1 MSRIWPPSYQTRLRL
16 LLLPYQIAILV
27 LVVIPALLAFSL
39 AFFHYDALSPPQ
51 FARLLNFRL
60 IFTDEL
66 FLLSVQHSL
75 ALVVV
80 AVPLR
85 VAGAFL
91 LARWLQHDGRLVQW
105 VRGAVY
111 LPAVIPGAA
120 YALIW
125 LWVLNPL
132 YGPLNALLQSVGLAP
147 PAWLADGVWAK
158 PGLVL
163 ALLWQIGEGFLV
175 SLAALYDMPPE
186 LEEAARV
193 DGAGRTAVLRHI
205 ILPLI
210 APILLLLTLRDVVLV
225 LQNSFTAAYLMTQ
238 GGPYYTTYTLPQF
251 IYEQGFDLF
260 SFGTAA
266 AALWV
271 LYALTGGL
279 VVVLL
284 IVARQWQVGATE
296 DYFL

>member
-1 MSRIWPPSYQTRLRL
+1 MSRLFDPSYQTRLRL
-16 LLLPYQIAILV
+16 LLLPYQMAILV
-27 LVVIPALLAFSL
+27 LVIIPALLAFSL
-39 AFFHYDALSPPQ
+39 AFFHYDALSPPK
-51 FARLLNFRL
+51 FAGLLNFRL
-60 IFTDEL
+60 VFTDEL
-66 FLLSVQHSL
+66 FLLSVQHTL

-85 VAGAFL
+85 VVGAFL
-91 LARWLQHDGRLVQW
+91 LARWLQQNGRLISW

-111 LPAVIPGAA
+111 LPSVIPGAA

-125 LWVLNPL
+125 LWVLNPV
-132 YGPLNALLQSVGLAP
+132 YGPLNLLLQGVGLAP
-147 PAWLADGVWAK
+147 PAWLADATWAK

-175 SLAALYDMPPE
+175 SLAALYDIPPE

-193 DGAGRTAVLRHI
+193 DGAGSTAVLRHI

-210 APILLLLTLRDVVLV
+210 APILLLLTLRDVVIV
-225 LQNSFTAAYLMTQ
+225 LQSSFTAAYLMTQ
-238 GGPYYTTYTLPQF
+238 GGPYYATYTLPQF

-260 SFGTAA
+260 SFGTAS

-279 VVVLL
+279 VIMLL
-284 IVARQWQVGATE
+284 IIARQWQVGATE

>member
-1 MSRIWPPSYQTRLRL
+1 MSRILHPSYQTRLRL
-16 LLLPYQIAILV
+16 LMLPYQIAILV

-51 FARLLNFRL
+51 FAGLLNFRL
-60 IFTDEL
+60 VFSDEL
-66 FLLSVQHSL
+66 FLLSVQHTL
-75 ALVVV
+75 ALVIV

-91 LARWLQHDGRLVQW
+91 LARWLQHDGRLISW

-111 LPAVIPGAA
+111 LPAVIPAAA

-132 YGPLNALLQSVGLAP
+132 YGPLNLLLQSAGLAP
-147 PAWLADGVWAK
+147 PPWFADATWAK
-158 PGLVL
+158 PGLIL
-163 ALLWQIGEGFLV
+163 LLLWQIGEGFLV
-175 SLAALYDMPPE
+175 SLAALYDIPPE

-193 DGAGRTAVLRHI
+193 DGAGSGPILRHI

-225 LQNSFTAAYLMTQ
+225 LQGSFTAVWLTTQ
-238 GGPYYTTYTLPQF
+238 GGPYYSTYTLPQF

-260 SFGTAA
+260 SFGTAS

-279 VVVLL
+279 VLLLL